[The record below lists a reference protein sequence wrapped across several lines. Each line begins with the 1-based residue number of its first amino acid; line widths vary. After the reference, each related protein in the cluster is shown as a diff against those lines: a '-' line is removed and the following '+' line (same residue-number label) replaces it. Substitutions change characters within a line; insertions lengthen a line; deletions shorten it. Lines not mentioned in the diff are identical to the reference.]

1 MTSVPGRHTESFQ
14 LLLRPYLLRVLDRF
28 DPHLFPF
35 PEDDMGYL
43 NAKGLFVTL
52 NLHDASGV
60 NSWDAMFDKLTEF
73 TGKGGAINKITDK
86 TVPMNL
92 VNATVTCT

>member
-1 MTSVPGRHTESFQ
+1 
-14 LLLRPYLLRVLDRF
+14 
-28 DPHLFPF
+28 
-35 PEDDMGYL
+35 MGYL

-92 VNATVTCT
+92 VNATVTCAYA

>member
-1 MTSVPGRHTESFQ
+1 
-14 LLLRPYLLRVLDRF
+14 
-28 DPHLFPF
+28 
-35 PEDDMGYL
+35 MGYL
-43 NAKGLFVTL
+43 NAKGLYVTL

-60 NSWDAMFDKLTEF
+60 NSWDAMFNKLTEF

-92 VNATVTCT
+92 VNATVTCNTSTPKRFIFFHKK

>member
-1 MTSVPGRHTESFQ
+1 
-14 LLLRPYLLRVLDRF
+14 
-28 DPHLFPF
+28 
-35 PEDDMGYL
+35 MGYL

-92 VNATVTCT
+92 VNATVTCMFARGLNLSACGHS